1 VDRIDASGQSSM
13 LGDEVSTDPILV
25 VDDNPDTRDALRRV
39 LQIRGHPVVT
49 ARDGRDALKYLRG
62 GGPAALIV
70 LDLYMPGID
79 GRLFRAAQLSDPELA
94 RIPVIVFS
102 VAVGETLPDVV
113 GFVRKNDPLALLS
126 HIDQV
131 LQAA

>member
-1 VDRIDASGQSSM
+1 M
-13 LGDEVSTDPILV
+13 DPILV

-49 ARDGRDALKYLRG
+49 ARDGRDALAYLQN
-62 GGPAALIV
+62 GGPASLIV

-79 GRLFRAAQLSDPELA
+79 GRLFRAAQLGDPGMA
-94 RIPVIVFS
+94 RIPVIVFT

-113 GFVRKNDPLALLS
+113 GFVRKNDPLSLLTS
-126 HIDQV
+126 VEHV
-131 LQAA
+131 LGDGVGNAD

>member
-1 VDRIDASGQSSM
+1 MAA
-13 LGDEVSTDPILV
+13 DPILV
-25 VDDNPDTRDALRRV
+25 VDDNPDTRDAVRRV

-49 ARDGRDALKYLRG
+49 ACDGREALAYLRG
-62 GGPAALIV
+62 GGTASLIV

>member
-1 VDRIDASGQSSM
+1 MAA
-13 LGDEVSTDPILV
+13 DPILV

-49 ARDGRDALKYLRG
+49 ARDGQDALTYLRS
-62 GGPAALIV
+62 GGPASLIV

-79 GRLFRAAQLSDPELA
+79 GRLFRAAQLGDPELA
-94 RIPVIVFS
+94 HIPVIVFS

-113 GFVRKNDPLALLS
+113 GFVRKNNPLALLS
-126 HIDQV
+126 QV
-131 LQAA
+131 DHVLGSAEA